1 MSLGPW
7 RLIVQVKHLILVL
20 YQLLRLLGLKALNSF
35 LESVVQD
42 LAAMARTPIGVE
54 RVGDVGIW
62 SRCSGRVLN
71 VLVSG
76 RLVTSGS
83 HVLVES
89 GARLHG
95 AVGRCPAYV
104 SSPMI
109 PLDGVER
116 RLI

>member
-1 MSLGPW
+1 
-7 RLIVQVKHLILVL
+7 
-20 YQLLRLLGLKALNSF
+20 
-35 LESVVQD
+35 
-42 LAAMARTPIGVE
+42 
-54 RVGDVGIW
+54 
-62 SRCSGRVLN
+62 VLN

-89 GARLHG
+89 CARLHG

-116 RLI
+116 RLT